1 MTSAATLRRLALAML
16 VVAIVTGVGSLVALM
31 LGWFSTP
38 LAALVSTVFLVL
50 GLTIDRVAA
59 RREAS
64 QMPSQSQGE

>member
-31 LGWFSTP
+31 LGWLSTP

-50 GLTIDRVAA
+50 GLAIDRVAA
-59 RREAS
+59 RREPR